1 MNIQQTEAIVL
12 QTEDYGESDRLI
24 TFYTKLG
31 GKLKGIAK
39 GARRSSKR
47 FVNAFEPCSLV
58 DLTYKASRSLV
69 WIEAC
74 KLIEPHL
81 ALRSD
86 LQRWAGAALASEIM
100 LEMVAEGD
108 PDPDLFFLLR
118 DTLVRLAE
126 GRDPKNILSLFLLR
140 FLHTT
145 GYLPALERC
154 SICQCPLQA
163 ATRWSW
169 NLPRG
174 VLLCQRH
181 RSVVEGIPLDL
192 GTLLLIR
199 QSRSLPLEKIWRL
212 HLLNDTKSLLFSSM
226 LRWISEQIKKD
237 LKSSKF
243 FA

>member
-1 MNIQQTEAIVL
+1 MNIQQTEAVVL

-58 DLTYKASRSLV
+58 DLTYKSTRSLA

-74 KLIEPHL
+74 KLIEPYL
-81 ALRSD
+81 ALRMD

-108 PDPDLFFLLR
+108 PDPGLFFLLR
-118 DTLVRLAE
+118 DTLARLAE
-126 GRDPKNILSLFLLR
+126 GKDPKNILSLFLLR
-140 FLHTT
+140 FLHAT
-145 GYLPALERC
+145 GHLPALESC
-154 SICQCPLQA
+154 SVCQCPLRTAKQ
-163 ATRWSW
+163 WSW
-169 NLPRG
+169 NVQKGALY
-174 VLLCQRH
+174 CHRH
-181 RSVVEGIPLDL
+181 RLGSDGISLDV

-212 HLLNDTKSLLFSSM
+212 HLLNDKKSLLCSSI
-226 LRWISEQIKKD
+226 LRWISGQIKKD
-237 LKSSKF
+237 LKSLKLF
-243 FA
+243 V